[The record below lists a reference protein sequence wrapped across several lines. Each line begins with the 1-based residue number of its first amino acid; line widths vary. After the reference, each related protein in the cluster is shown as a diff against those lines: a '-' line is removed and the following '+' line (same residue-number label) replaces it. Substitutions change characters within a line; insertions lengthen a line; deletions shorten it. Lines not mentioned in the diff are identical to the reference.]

1 MHCRKLVVV
10 LALLGLDVAGVPLHA
25 QAPTASTRFTVAV
38 APMYAQPKGEFHQN
52 VRRGFGGGGA
62 LLYRLDQSGFLSL
75 RFDGSGFAYG
85 REKRTVPF
93 SETVGGRV
101 EVDVTTTNSFMA
113 FSFGPEITV
122 PRGPIRPYLN
132 TGFSGLWL
140 STGSSVGG
148 FQSSDGGDASIGTT
162 NFSDATRALIL
173 GGGVTIPLK
182 GIVSLDTG
190 VRYHRGGQASYLL
203 KGGIQDNPDGS
214 ITVAPI
220 NTRTPYMVYLIGVR
234 IRIPYDSP
242 NPCPRFVC

>member
-1 MHCRKLVVV
+1 MHGRKRVVV
-10 LALLGLDVAGVPLHA
+10 LALLIFNVAGPSVSALA
-25 QAPTASTRFTVAV
+25 QASTRFTVAV
-38 APMYAQPKGEFHQN
+38 APMYAQPRGEFHQN
-52 VRRGFGGGGA
+52 VRRGFGGGGG
-62 LLYRLDQSGFLSL
+62 LLYRLDHSGFLSL

-101 EVDVTTTNSFMA
+101 VVDVTTTNSFMA

-122 PRGPIRPYLN
+122 PRGPVRPYLN

-162 NFSDATRALIL
+162 NFSDATRAVIL

-214 ITVAPI
+214 ITVAPL
-220 NTRTPYMVYLIGVR
+220 NTRTPYVVYLIGVR

-242 NPCPRFVC
+242 NACPRFLC